1 MELFDMNLIEY
12 TQYDGLGLAKLVR
25 ERQIAPKE
33 LSQLFIQAV
42 AKVNPQINSVIEV
55 YDDALEIAVQSNPQ
69 APFGGVPFLRKDLG
83 ATEAGR
89 LQELGSRLFKGYVPD
104 HDSYLI
110 TRFKKAGL
118 VILGR
123 STVPELG
130 ISGQTETILQGITRN
145 PWDLDRMA
153 GGSSGGAA
161 ASVAAGIVPVAHA
174 SDGGGSIRIPASCC
188 GLVGLNP
195 SRGRISAGPDRQDPM
210 FGLAREFVVSRTV
223 RDTAA
228 MLDAVHGA
236 EAGDPFVIVQPEL
249 PYLDE
254 LHAPFNKLRIAF
266 TTEAWAP
273 HPVDAEIKAGVEQVA
288 SACLEMGHSVEA
300 DSPQLDFEKV
310 NTVLMNIFGLSDS
323 GLAKFAESMGRTI
336 SLDYLEPGTLKMIE
350 RARTLTLAAV
360 MDSFEVMRQARFV
373 VGQFFQKYDL
383 LITPSLSIL
392 PQPHGFFSTK
402 RDDLEPHEFW
412 QNDFRIFQHMGLFN
426 VAGTP
431 SVSLPL
437 IQSKSGLPIGVQF
450 AAPFG
455 DEAALIRIA
464 AAFEEA
470 MPWVDRIPPV
480 HVSR

>member
-1 MELFDMNLIEY
+1 MNLTEY
-12 TQYDGLGLAKLVR
+12 AQCDGLGLAEMIRKGDITPT
-25 ERQIAPKE
+25 EAGE
-33 LSQLFIQAV
+33 LFIAAV
-42 AKVNPQINSVIEV
+42 EKVNPQINSVIEV
-55 YDDALEIAVQSNPQ
+55 YDDALDIAKGASSVEG
-69 APFGGVPFLRKDLG
+69 PFAGVPFLRKDLG
-83 ATEAGR
+83 ATEGGR
-89 LQELGSRLFKGYVPD
+89 LQEWGSRLFKGYVPD
-104 HDSYLI
+104 KDSFLM

-118 VILGR
+118 VTLGR

-145 PWDLDRMA
+145 PWNLDQMA

-195 SRGRISAGPDRQDPM
+195 SRGRISGGPDRQDPM
-210 FGLAREFVVSRTV
+210 FGLAREFVVSRSV

-236 EAGDPFVIVQPEL
+236 EVGDPFIIIKPER
-249 PYLDE
+249 PYIQE
-254 LHAPFNKLRIAF
+254 FQAFSKNLRIAF
-266 TTEAWAP
+266 TAAAWGP
-273 HPVDAEIKAGVEQVA
+273 YPVDEEILKAVEKVA
-288 SACLEMGHSVEA
+288 SVCEDMGHKVEA
-300 DSPQLDFEKV
+300 DSPPLDFVKV
-310 NTVLMNIFGLSDS
+310 NTAVMNSFGLSDA
-323 GLAKFAESMGRTI
+323 GLADDAESMGREL

-350 RARTLTLAAV
+350 RAKNLTITEA
-360 MDSFEVMRQARFV
+360 MESFEIMRQARFI

-383 LITPSLSIL
+383 LITPSLSLL
-392 PQPHGFFSTK
+392 PQPHGEFSTK

-412 QNDFRIFQHMGLFN
+412 ENDFRIFQHMGLFN
-426 VAGTP
+426 VTGTP
-431 SVSLPL
+431 SISLPL
-437 IQSKSGLPIGVQF
+437 GQSESGLPIGVQF

-470 MPWVDRIPPV
+470 MPWKDLIPPV

>member
-1 MELFDMNLIEY
+1 MNLVEY
-12 TQYDGLGLAKLVR
+12 AQYDGLGLA
-25 ERQIAPKE
+25 EIIRQGDITPTEAAE
-33 LSQLFIQAV
+33 LFIAAV

-55 YDDALEIAVQSNPQ
+55 YDDALDIAKAALNGNG
-69 APFGGVPFLRKDLG
+69 PFGGVPFLRKDLG
-83 ATEAGR
+83 ATEVGR
-89 LQELGSRLFKGYVPD
+89 LQEIGSRLFKGYVPD
-104 HDSYLI
+104 KDSFLM

-118 VILGR
+118 ATMGR

-210 FGLAREFVVSRTV
+210 FGLAREFVVSRSV

-228 MLDAVHGA
+228 MLNAVHGA
-236 EAGDPFVIVQPEL
+236 EVGDPFIIVKPER
-249 PYLDE
+249 PYTEE
-254 LHAPFNKLRIAF
+254 LQAPAGNLRIAF
-266 TTEAWAP
+266 TADSWGP
-273 HPVDAEIKAGVEQVA
+273 YPVDLEIQKTVEKVA
-288 SACLEMGHSVEA
+288 SVCEKMGHAVEA
-300 DSPQLDFEKV
+300 DSPALDFVKV
-310 NTVLMNIFGLSDS
+310 NTVVMNVFGLADA
-323 GLAKFAESMGRTI
+323 GIAKFAESMGRELN
-336 SLDYLEPGTLKMIE
+336 LDYLEPGTLKMIE
-350 RARTLTLAAV
+350 RARSLTIAEA
-360 MDSFEVMRQARFV
+360 MESFEVMRQVRFT

-383 LITPSLSIL
+383 LITPSLSLL
-392 PQPHGFFSTK
+392 PQPHGLFSTK

-412 QNDFRIFQHMGLFN
+412 ENDFRIFQHMGLFN
-426 VAGTP
+426 VTGTP
-431 SVSLPL
+431 SISLPL
-437 IQSKSGLPIGVQF
+437 GQSESGLPIGVQF

-470 MPWVDRIPPV
+470 MPWKDRIPPV
-480 HVSR
+480 HVSK